1 MPTMH
6 WGVESWWPLF
16 LLPLAIGLAWFGTR
30 RTTPPL
36 AATTRGVF
44 VALRT
49 LAFFILLLVIASPV
63 LDRLRREARPPR
75 IALLVDESASMSTV
89 DAALETPAR
98 TRLEHARDA
107 VRDLHAILGD
117 DEVAVEVVPFA
128 AQAEPGLA
136 PDSYLASERVAS
148 GGVTNVLG
156 ALRTVADR
164 LAGENLQALV
174 LISDGRTTFGGPD
187 AASIAGLGRPVFALG
202 VGDTLRAADLAID
215 RCDYAPIA
223 TMESEAILQVRIE
236 NSGFRGKSV
245 PLRLSDGAEELFR
258 RDLHFEQE
266 HGRTQVEIP
275 LQLTT
280 PGRKRLRLVL
290 ETQDGEQSESN
301 NIREIR
307 IEVLKN
313 KLRVLFVAAQP
324 DLDVAFLARTWRDDP
339 SVNLTLLHTNEKRDW
354 IQSDTG
360 AAFALPLDSRALQDY
375 DLFVLGAVGSVPR
388 AFFAGLVQMLEQGKG
403 VLALAG
409 RESIFTVPGSFEAL
423 ADVLPVQRKGRQP
436 VRFAVQNTR
445 LTPQGRLHPVTSPL
459 AEIADADMVL
469 KTLPPLLGRHVEL
482 QAKPGATSLLVADDP
497 GAMPVL
503 VVGRFGS
510 GHTAAVTSFPIWR
523 WGMND
528 REAHRRAASEFVSH
542 LLRWLVQPQDL
553 KRVQVTTS
561 KPVYEGGEAVD
572 FVSQVLDAQL
582 QPVGDAE
589 VRLEIRR
596 RDARRETAATVLLER
611 RAAKPGEYEGERG
624 GLPPG
629 EYAADIVATVQG
641 AEAGRDT
648 TEFTVE
654 TYSVEFANTSQDVS
668 FLRDL
673 SQLTG
678 GRYAAL
684 ENASDLA
691 RELPREPQAVL
702 LHSEIEVWNSPWMF
716 FAFVAVLGTEWLL
729 RKRRGML

>member
-36 AATTRGVF
+36 LGTARGVF
-44 VALRT
+44 VALRSV
-49 LAFFILLLVIASPV
+49 AFFILLLVLASPV
-63 LDRLRREARPPR
+63 LDRLRREERRPR

-89 DAALETPAR
+89 DAAAGTP
-98 TRLEHARDA
+98 TRLERARDA
-107 VRDLHAILGD
+107 VRALHADLGD
-117 DEVAVEVVPFA
+117 DDVAVEVVPFA
-128 AQAEPGLA
+128 AQAEASMA
-136 PDSYLASERVAS
+136 PDTYAASERVAS
-148 GGVTNVLG
+148 GGITNVLG
-156 ALRTVADR
+156 ALRTVTDR

-187 AASIAGLGRPVFALG
+187 ASQIVGLGRPVFALG

-223 TMESEAILQVRIE
+223 YMESETLLQVRIE

-245 PLRLSDGAEELFR
+245 PLRLSDGAHELFR

-275 LQLTT
+275 LQLST
-280 PGRKRLRLVL
+280 PGRKRLTLVL
-290 ETQDGEQSESN
+290 EPQDGEQSTAN
-301 NIREIR
+301 NSREIR

-324 DLDVAFLARTWRDDP
+324 DLDVAFLARTLRDDP
-339 SVNLTLLHTNEKRDW
+339 SVELTLVHNNERRDW
-354 IQSDTG
+354 IRSDTG
-360 AAFALPLDSRALQDY
+360 AAFALPLDLRGLQDY

-388 AFFAGLVQMLEQGKG
+388 AFFAGLVQVLEQGKG

-423 ADVLPVQRKGRQP
+423 ADVLPVQRSGRQP
-436 VRFAVQNTR
+436 VRFVVQNAR
-445 LTPQGRLHPVTSPL
+445 LTPQGRLHPVTAPL
-459 AEIADADMVL
+459 AEVADAAMVL
-469 KTLPPLLGRHVEL
+469 ASLPPLLGRHVEL
-482 QAKPGATSLLVADDP
+482 QAKPGALPLLVADEP
-497 GAMPVL
+497 GELPVL

-510 GHTAAVTSFPIWR
+510 GHTAALTSFPIWR

-528 REAHRRAASEFVSH
+528 REPDRLATSKFVSH
-542 LLRWLVQPQDL
+542 LLRWLTQPQDV

-572 FVSQVLDAQL
+572 FVAQVLDDQL
-582 QPVGDAE
+582 QPVADAE

-596 RDARRETAATVLLER
+596 RDAAHETAATVLLER
-611 RAAKPGEYEGERG
+611 RAAKPGEYAGERG

-678 GRYAAL
+678 GRYAPL
-684 ENASDLA
+684 ENATDLA
-691 RELPREPQAVL
+691 RELPRAPQAVL
-702 LHSEIEVWNSPWMF
+702 LHSEIEVWNSPWLF